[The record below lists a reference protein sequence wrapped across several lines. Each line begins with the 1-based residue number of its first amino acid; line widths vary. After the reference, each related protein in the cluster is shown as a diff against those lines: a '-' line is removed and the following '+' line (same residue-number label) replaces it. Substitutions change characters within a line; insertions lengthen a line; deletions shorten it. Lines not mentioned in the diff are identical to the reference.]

1 MTHSSGVLELH
12 MKKHGFKM
20 EAGQYIFLQCSSVSS
35 LEWHP
40 FTLTSAPEED
50 FFSVHIRVVGDWT
63 AALFKAFGAE
73 EKAFQEL
80 WMLPRFEYQT
90 IHFKILFLYFKIN
103 FNIFNFN

>member
-1 MTHSSGVLELH
+1 MVTHSSGVLELH

-20 EAGQYIFLQCSSVSS
+20 EAGQYIFLQCTSISP

-50 FFSVHIRVVGDWT
+50 FFSVHIRVAGDWT

-73 EKAFQEL
+73 EKTFKEL

-90 IHFKILFLYFKIN
+90 IHFKVLILHLIFFLTF
-103 FNIFNFN
+103 